1 MSSFAVVIINYNTR
15 ELLRR
20 CLRSVLPEAPDE
32 VIVADNGSVDGS
44 AEMVKRDF
52 PGVRL
57 HLDRSNPGYGG
68 ASNAAIKQSDAPY
81 VLLLNSD
88 TLLRAGAMAELSRY
102 LDQHPLAAI
111 VGPRLL
117 NRDGSLQPSCF
128 PFPTPLNTLL
138 VKGNLGRAI
147 RYGPVIRDRYL
158 RTWRHDRPRKV
169 PWVRGAALALRREA
183 FAALDGFDES
193 FFMYF
198 EEVDLCRRAW
208 NAGWEVHFAPG
219 AEILHVGGASTVQR
233 RTEMTVRMF
242 DSSMQFHRR
251 YTRGVRLA
259 ALAAAERAI
268 VASRLVIDTARL
280 CATRDAD
287 ARAGLRADL
296 AAWRQ
301 ILFGGRRAIPA
312 PSRGTPTPDGRVGEG
327 G

>member
-15 ELLRR
+15 EDLRE
-20 CLRSVLPEAPDE
+20 CLQSVRLETSGE
-32 VIVADNGSVDGS
+32 VVVADNGSTDGS
-44 AEMVKRDF
+44 IEMVERDF
-52 PGVRL
+52 PDVWL
-57 HLDRSNPGYGG
+57 HVDPSNPGYGG
-68 ASNAAIKQSDAPY
+68 ASNAAIEQTDAPY

-88 TLLRAGAMAELSRY
+88 TLLRPGAVAALSRY
-102 LDQHPLAAI
+102 LDQHPRTAI

-138 VKGNLGRAI
+138 VKGNLGRAL
-147 RYGPVIRDRYL
+147 RYVPVVRERYL
-158 RTWRHDRPRKV
+158 RSWAHNRPRRV
-169 PWVRGAALALRREA
+169 PWVRGAALALRRES
-183 FAALDGFDES
+183 FDALGGFDES

-233 RTEMTVRMF
+233 RTEMAVRMY
-242 DSSMQFHRR
+242 DSSLQFHRR
-251 YTRGVRLA
+251 HERGVRLA
-259 ALAAAERAI
+259 ALEAAERAV
-268 VASRLVIDTARL
+268 VASRLVIDTVRL
-280 CATRDAD
+280 YAARDAT

-312 PSRGTPTPDGRVGEG
+312 PSRGTPAPDDPVRRRG
-327 G
+327 